1 MRSIYDVDVILLLA
15 TMLASKRRPADLVGI
30 VAAAELVQGLQGTLP
45 AAAKLRAAFSR
56 LATNG
61 LVCSAGDGFAL
72 TAIAEGVVA
81 GASRKAT
88 HAERLAGIRE
98 KLADYTPADGHTD
111 ITVTDDA
118 WNAAIAE
125 HRASAAG
132 AGTNQLVPKPK
143 SDDNERKRA
152 GKGPGKSLGKGPW
165 KGPWKGPARNPGSR
179 QHKSQPARRNKS

>member
-45 AAAKLRAAFSR
+45 TAAKLRAAFSR

-61 LVCSAGDGFAL
+61 LVCAAVDGFAL
-72 TAIAEGVVA
+72 TTIAEGIVA

-98 KLADYTPADGHTD
+98 KLADYTPAGGHTD

-152 GKGPGKSLGKGPW
+152 GKGPGKTPG

-179 QHKSQPARRNKS
+179 QQKSQPARRNKS